1 MSISVN
7 TPIGITTQIG
17 MAIDMNFI
25 SIHKIDMKSISM
37 AISIL
42 FQILIGI
49 SFGVKIDMTFISI
62 WSMIIKI

>member
-25 SIHKIDMKSISM
+25 SIHTIDMKS
-37 AISIL
+37 ISIL

-62 WSMIIKI
+62 

>member
-25 SIHKIDMKSISM
+25 SIHKIDMKSIS
-37 AISIL
+37 IL

-49 SFGVKIDMTFISI
+49 SFGVKIDMTFISV
-62 WSMIIKI
+62 